1 MKVKKIAPLF
11 FMIPPFLFS
20 GCVSLSS
27 PKERVVIKEVYIP
40 VQKKLE
46 LPSKPHY
53 DGSAQSAK
61 ARMEYYEKLEAVCR

>member
-1 MKVKKIAPLF
+1 MRTKTVAPILF
-11 FMIPPFLFS
+11 MFFIFS
-20 GCVSLSS
+20 FGGCVSLSS

-53 DGSAQSAK
+53 DGSAESAK
-61 ARMEYYEKLEAVCR
+61 ARMEYYESLERLCR

>member
-1 MKVKKIAPLF
+1 MKVKKIAPILF
-11 FMIPPFLFS
+11 MFFIFS
-20 GCVSLSS
+20 FGGCVSLSL

-53 DGSAQSAK
+53 DGSAESAK